1 MATYKAEFLSHYF
14 ARRLRPIA
22 AYAFGLIH
30 YWARLASLCPRV
42 VNSVTQTPGLAAVAK
57 LLVGMPQQRQ
67 IPAFAPFTFR
77 EWFRQQ
83 PPQPPA
89 ARGRVILWPDTFNNH
104 FHPETAIA
112 AVRVLQRAG
121 FQVDIPAKPLCCG
134 RPLFDYGMLDR
145 ARRWLHDVLDTLG
158 ADIQAGV
165 PIVGLEPSC
174 VAVFRDELRELF
186 PDEQNAGRLA
196 RQTYLLSELLQKA
209 QVSYPRLE
217 QRAIVHGHCHHK
229 AVMTMKD
236 EQAVLE
242 AVGLECTMLDSGCC
256 GMAGSFG
263 FERKHYD
270 VSMQVGE
277 LVLLPAVRAAAR
289 DDLIVADGFSCRT
302 QIAQASGR
310 RALHLAE
317 VLDMAATGVLRGP
330 GDDLPEKRSTAAGGG
345 DRLSAREVIGAGLI
359 LLGVAATLLARRH
372 VRSPRSPEA

>member
-1 MATYKAEFLSHYF
+1 
-14 ARRLRPIA
+14 
-22 AYAFGLIH
+22 
-30 YWARLASLCPRV
+30 
-42 VNSVTQTPGLAAVAK
+42 
-57 LLVGMPQQRQ
+57 
-67 IPAFAPFTFR
+67 
-77 EWFRQQ
+77 
-83 PPQPPA
+83 
-89 ARGRVILWPDTFNNH
+89 
-104 FHPETAIA
+104 
-112 AVRVLQRAG
+112 
-121 FQVDIPAKPLCCG
+121 
-134 RPLFDYGMLDR
+134 
-145 ARRWLHDVLDTLG
+145 
-158 ADIQAGV
+158 
-165 PIVGLEPSC
+165 
-174 VAVFRDELRELF
+174 
-186 PDEQNAGRLA
+186 
-196 RQTYLLSELLQKA
+196 
-209 QVSYPRLE
+209 
-217 QRAIVHGHCHHK
+217 
-229 AVMTMKD
+229 MTMKD